1 MDSVLATPSWA
12 YEFCYYYA
20 FVAAIVVVSTVYSL
34 FKLLML
40 PSLAKKFLPMTSLS
54 LTLILSAVVTVVL
67 TMMQFWICRGA
78 LGPREKFKNR
88 RLIEKFAVRCSGTSD
103 CTNVMGLP
111 QNSDCSCGA
120 RGLCGGCKMRNGG
133 DSKLPGY

>member
-78 LGPREKFKNR
+78 LKPKET
-88 RLIEKFAVRCSGTSD
+88 FAVRCSSTGD
-103 CTNVMGLP
+103 CTDVMGLP

-133 DSKLPGY
+133 DSNLPGY